1 MSKIEYC
8 LVGDIGGTNARL
20 AVADLTGPRPVVQAP
35 ISIPRAGHDSFESVV
50 QVYMDQYVGPKP
62 TGIVIAIAGPIR
74 DGQVK
79 LTNGQWV
86 VSEAGLIGIGFS
98 RARLINDFA
107 ALGYAVDH
115 LTDDDLQTIGDVQE
129 GVPNSTIGIVGA
141 GTGLGVAALVRDVHS
156 SAVLVAEGG
165 HSTFAPVDDEEIE
178 MLKVIRKTYARVST
192 ERVLSGPGLARIYKA
207 LAEIAGQVPDDLL
220 QEEISQRAMDESDPL
235 CVAALDRFCAIYGRF
250 AGDMALTFG
259 ALGGIYLGGG
269 LAPRFSKQLQSG
281 SFRRAFEDA
290 GRFKAYT
297 SRIPTKIITNP
308 YTALIG
314 SAAAAIQSFNW
325 D

>member
-1 MSKIEYC
+1 MAKIQHC

-20 AVADLTGPRPVVQAP
+20 AVADVTGARPALHAP
-35 ISIPRAGHDSFESVV
+35 LSIPRVGHENFESVV
-50 QVYMDQYVGPKP
+50 QFYMDQYEGPKP
-62 TGIVIAIAGPIR
+62 EGVVIAIAGPIR

-86 VSEAGLIGIGFS
+86 VSESGLIGIGFAQ
-98 RARLINDFA
+98 ARLINDFA
-107 ALGYAVDH
+107 ALGYAVDY
-115 LTDDDLQTIGDVQE
+115 LTNEDLLTIGSVED

-141 GTGLGVAALVRDVHS
+141 GTGLGVAALVRDVHT

-207 LAEIAGQVPDDLL
+207 LAEIAGQVPEDLL
-220 QEEISQRAMDESDPL
+220 QEEISQRALDGSDPL

-259 ALGGIYLGGG
+259 ALGGMYLGGG
-269 LAPRFSKQLQSG
+269 LAPRFIKPLSSG
-281 SFRRAFEDA
+281 TFRRAFEDA

-297 SRIPTKIITNP
+297 SRIPTKIIMNP

-314 SAAAAIQSFNW
+314 SAAAGMQSFG
-325 D
+325 